1 MGEHPESK
9 CAGSVGWESGI
20 NRVRDNGCCINCLA
34 AYASRHMFV
43 SVAES
48 KYSPFRVM
56 LNVGFERLTVA
67 DQNVLVAFLM
77 TLTDDV
83 LNVDPKFQNP
93 FKERGLTGGG
103 ALASLLR
110 HATPLVRKSIHCQLH
125 HVPD

>member
-1 MGEHPESK
+1 
-9 CAGSVGWESGI
+9 
-20 NRVRDNGCCINCLA
+20 
-34 AYASRHMFV
+34 MFV

-67 DQNVLVAFLM
+67 DQNALVAFLM

-103 ALASLLR
+103 R
-110 HATPLVRKSIHCQLH
+110 
-125 HVPD
+125 

>member
-1 MGEHPESK
+1 
-9 CAGSVGWESGI
+9 
-20 NRVRDNGCCINCLA
+20 
-34 AYASRHMFV
+34 MFV
-43 SVAES
+43 SVAGS

-93 FKERGLTGGG
+93 FK
-103 ALASLLR
+103 
-110 HATPLVRKSIHCQLH
+110 
-125 HVPD
+125 